1 MHSSPVSTRK
11 IGAAMGLAVLFL
23 LLTAVPGWS
32 QSAAP
37 PTREQYIAQA
47 DPICQATFKT
57 KLPKI
62 HGKNDFRGLA
72 RILAISGH
80 RIGVMTDN
88 LERLAMPTAD
98 IAGLTN
104 WLKSLRSW
112 SKSAAGVARA
122 IHHRDVR
129 GYRRSAKQL
138 NQSQKMRLHLSRGY
152 GFQVCN

>member
-11 IGAAMGLAVLFL
+11 LGAAMGLAVLFL
-23 LLTAVPGWS
+23 LLTAAPGWS

-47 DPICQATFKT
+47 DPICNAAFKT
-57 KLPKI
+57 RLPKI
-62 HGKNDFRGLA
+62 HGKNDVRGFARVLA
-72 RILAISGH
+72 VSGH
-80 RIGVMTDN
+80 RIGVMTDH
-88 LERLAMPTAD
+88 LEKLAMPAAD
-98 IAGLTN
+98 VAGLTN

-122 IHHRDVR
+122 IHHRD
-129 GYRRSAKQL
+129 GHALRRAVKQL
-138 NQSQKMRLHLSRGY
+138 NRSQKMRLHLSRGY